1 MKNVISHC
9 NFALKC
15 NPDMFSWDSP
25 RTADEMR
32 VGGVLGSE
40 TREQSSSVDV
50 ISVLTYQKH
59 ICWSKSVSA
68 SNRIY
73 MGQQAKKPLS
83 ACTKQASPG
92 PLSTWDPPSHS
103 HSIFLHLSFSPS
115 LCSLTENIIRLPPAS
130 LRATLA
136 RGVKADPARAK
147 SSLSLLSGLSRI

>member
-1 MKNVISHC
+1 MKICISHC

-25 RTADEMR
+25 RTAGEMR

-59 ICWSKSVSA
+59 ICWSKSVNTH
-68 SNRIY
+68 NRIY

-92 PLSTWDPPSHS
+92 PLSTWDPHLILIRFFFTYPSPR
-103 HSIFLHLSFSPS
+103 LSVASQKNNKAS
-115 LCSLTENIIRLPPAS
+115 LPRPWGLRLQEGSKQTPLVQNPAS
-130 LRATLA
+130 LS
-136 RGVKADPARAK
+136 P
-147 SSLSLLSGLSRI
+147 